1 MGWVRVLKSCV
12 GPESKTD
19 FNALR
24 APLFIC
30 NYVFALPSPEW
41 LCPLTYSFYKGRE
54 LPFAPHGHT
63 AGTPHGW
70 TEQ

>member
-30 NYVFALPSPEW
+30 NYVFALLSPEW

-54 LPFAPHGHT
+54 LPFASHGHT